1 MSNTRRMTVNVPVE
15 LYDRCSAA
23 IDGVYLLNMSQLV
36 LVAMSDLV
44 AQKQSPPLPSSPL
57 HPPTPNTPPII
68 SPKGDIYTPPNSP
81 PKKRRSKPGAPDKY
95 SKDFEAF
102 WDVYPRKIGKRNAWK
117 AYFASTKI
125 AKPED
130 ILEGLEASIK
140 ARDWATAEMK
150 FIPHASTWLNGRR
163 WEDTFDAKP
172 AKRKASQPQEYVPP
186 VDYRPAL
193 NGESCEYW
201 NAAKEDILDEVG
213 AYDFQSW
220 FEPCRAILVK
230 DTLVIGCPDQ
240 AHAGWLMQNYREE
253 LTAAIEV
260 RFRVVDAEEFS
271 SYVGGV

>member
-15 LYDRCSAA
+15 LYERCSAA

-81 PKKRRSKPGAPDKY
+81 PQKESKPRGHRRSTAKTSRLSGMCILGRLRQDGMHGRRTSHRRRLP
-95 SKDFEAF
+95 SRH
-102 WDVYPRKIGKRNAWK
+102 PRRAGGQHQG
-117 AYFASTKI
+117 
-125 AKPED
+125 
-130 ILEGLEASIK
+130 EGLGQP
-140 ARDWATAEMK
+140 EMK

-193 NGESCEYW
+193 DGESCE
-201 NAAKEDILDEVG
+201 
-213 AYDFQSW
+213 
-220 FEPCRAILVK
+220 
-230 DTLVIGCPDQ
+230 
-240 AHAGWLMQNYREE
+240 
-253 LTAAIEV
+253 
-260 RFRVVDAEEFS
+260 
-271 SYVGGV
+271 